1 MERFDPAWALRPE
14 ALALVREL
22 IGAGRTSVVECG
34 SGLSTVTIARAL
46 RTVERGHVHALEHA
60 PEFAAT
66 TRAALADEGLDGFA
80 TVIDAPLLD
89 RWYDRGALDQL
100 PASGVE
106 LLLVDGPPAG
116 ERGIERSRHPA
127 LPELAGRLAPGAAIV
142 LDDAERE
149 GERQVLESWLAEF
162 PITARPAPRG
172 VALAMYLPGASR
184 DGRTTIRR
192 GRNERN
198 SQLADRRDGGPDR
211 RLRRL
216 RLWR

>member
-22 IGAGRTSVVECG
+22 IGAGRTSVLECG
-34 SGLSTVTIARAL
+34 SGLSTVTIARSL
-46 RTVERGHVHALEHA
+46 RTADRGHVHALEHA

-66 TRAALADEGLDGFA
+66 TRAALAEERLDGFA
-80 TVIDAPLLD
+80 TLIDAPLID
-89 RWYDRGALDQL
+89 GWYDRPALARL
-100 PASGVE
+100 PDSGVE

-116 ERGIERSRHPA
+116 EPALERSRYPA

-149 GERQVLESWLAEF
+149 GERWVLERWLAEF

-172 VALAMYLPGASR
+172 VALAMYLPGAPR

-198 SQLADRRDGGPDR
+198 S
-211 RLRRL
+211 
-216 RLWR
+216 